1 MIKVNYMSIE
11 LTEMLYQR
19 LLALGRFAKLDL
31 TSSTVYGAE
40 FLYFTWPYNAF
51 PGSGPRPG
59 NLRGRVR

>member
-11 LTEMLYQR
+11 LTEMLYKR

-40 FLYFTWPYNAF
+40 FSYFTWPYNAL
-51 PGSGPRPG
+51 PGNWPRPG
-59 NLRGRVR
+59 NPPGRVR